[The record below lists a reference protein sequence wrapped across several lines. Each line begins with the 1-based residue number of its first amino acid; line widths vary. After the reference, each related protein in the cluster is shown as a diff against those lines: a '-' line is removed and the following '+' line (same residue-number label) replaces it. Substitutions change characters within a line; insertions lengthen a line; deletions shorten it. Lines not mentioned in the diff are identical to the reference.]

1 MREGAPFFHAVSRPA
16 AVRLF
21 PGKAARRLGGRGGR
35 AAARPAPAGVR
46 SAGAGRF
53 SAPRSVFP
61 PKTGAFRQNR
71 PVRPPILSGAGGP
84 AGTHFRG
91 RARADA
97 AGGGSSAPSFFT
109 QRFDI
114 FSYFSI
120 AVKDLRNT
128 EFLSKNLPSTSVK
141 LNTFPKLYINFEKF
155 LRNCCTFAC
164 NIFFTSP
171 YICEIIH

>member
-1 MREGAPFFHAVSRPA
+1 MGGQRAVA
-16 AVRLF
+16 RLF
-21 PGKAARRLGGRGGR
+21 PGKAARRTGGRGGR

-71 PVRPPILSGAGGP
+71 PVHPPILSGTGGSV
-84 AGTHFRG
+84 GTYPRG
-91 RARADA
+91 RARARAAA
-97 AGGGSSAPSFFT
+97 AGGGSSVPSFFT
-109 QRFDI
+109 RHFDI

-120 AVKDLRNT
+120 AVKDFHNT
-128 EFLSKNLPSTSVK
+128 EFLSKNLPSVSVK
-141 LNTFPKLYINFEKF
+141 RNAFLKLYINFENF
-155 LRNCCTFAC
+155 LRNCCTFPC

>member
-1 MREGAPFFHAVSRPA
+1 MGGRRA
-16 AVRLF
+16 AARLF
-21 PGKAARRLGGRGGR
+21 PGKAAHRTGGRGGR

-71 PVRPPILSGAGGP
+71 PVRPPILSGTGGP

-120 AVKDLRNT
+120 SVKAFYSTDV
-128 EFLSKNLPSTSVK
+128 LSKNLPSVSVK
-141 LNTFPKLYINFEKF
+141 RNAFLKLHINFEKF
-155 LRNCCTFAC
+155 FRNCCTFAC